1 MTATSQ
7 PHDRQ
12 DQSKSSGGD
21 IIKQRAHPN
30 PLSADEILADATNI
44 IAKYLPDARIFLF
57 GSRAKG
63 DARETSD
70 FDIAVDAGSKISLG
84 VIARIKDEIDELR
97 TLKSIDI
104 IDLNRVNPEFK
115 TIIRKSG
122 VNIYDR
128 GKSST

>member
-1 MTATSQ
+1 M
-7 PHDRQ
+7 
-12 DQSKSSGGD
+12 
-21 IIKQRAHPN
+21 
-30 PLSADEILADATNI
+30 SADEILTGVTDI
-44 IAKYLPDARIFLF
+44 IVRHLPDARIFLF

-70 FDIAVDAGSKISLG
+70 FDIAIDAGLKIPLS
-84 VIARIKDEIDELR
+84 VITRIKDEIDELR
-97 TLKSIDI
+97 TLKSIDL

-122 VNIYDR
+122 VNIHDR

>member
-1 MTATSQ
+1 M
-7 PHDRQ
+7 
-12 DQSKSSGGD
+12 
-21 IIKQRAHPN
+21 KQIAHPK
-30 PLSADEILADATNI
+30 PPSADEILADATNI
-44 IAKYLPDARIFLF
+44 IASHLPDARIFLF

-104 IDLNRVNPEFK
+104 IDLNRVNPKFK
-115 TIIRKSG
+115 TIIRESG

-128 GKSST
+128 SNRTA

>member
-1 MTATSQ
+1 MSDARGDATGQIS
-7 PHDRQ
+7 HV
-12 DQSKSSGGD
+12 K
-21 IIKQRAHPN
+21 
-30 PLSADEILADATNI
+30 PLSADEILAEVAGI
-44 IAKYLPDARIFLF
+44 VARHLPDARIFLF

-104 IDLNRVNPEFK
+104 IDLNRVNPKFK
-115 TIIRKSG
+115 TIIRKSR
-122 VNIYDR
+122 VKIYDR
-128 GKSST
+128 GNRAA

>member
-7 PHDRQ
+7 PHDRK
-12 DQSKSSGGD
+12 DQSKSSIGD
-21 IIKQRAHPN
+21 AITQIAHPK
-30 PLSADEILADATNI
+30 PLSAGEILANSANI

-63 DARETSD
+63 DATEISD
-70 FDIAVDAGSKISLG
+70 FDIAVDTGSKISLG

-128 GKSST
+128 GNRTA

>member
-1 MTATSQ
+1 M
-7 PHDRQ
+7 
-12 DQSKSSGGD
+12 
-21 IIKQRAHPN
+21 KQIARPN

-104 IDLNRVNPEFK
+104 IDLNRVNPKFK

-128 GKSST
+128 GNRTA

>member
-1 MTATSQ
+1 M
-7 PHDRQ
+7 
-12 DQSKSSGGD
+12 
-21 IIKQRAHPN
+21 KQIAHPN
-30 PLSADEILADATNI
+30 PLSADEILTGATNI
-44 IAKYLPDARIFLF
+44 IASYLPDARIFLF

-104 IDLNRVNPEFK
+104 IDLNRVNPKFK

-128 GKSST
+128 GNHTV

>member
-1 MTATSQ
+1 MV
-7 PHDRQ
+7 
-12 DQSKSSGGD
+12 KSSGGGA
-21 IIKQRAHPN
+21 ITRITHLK
-30 PLSADEILADATNI
+30 PLSADEILAEVAGI
-44 IAKYLPDARIFLF
+44 VASYLPDAQIFLF

-104 IDLNRVNPEFK
+104 IDLNRVNPKFK

-128 GKSST
+128 GNRTA

>member
-1 MTATSQ
+1 MSTE
-7 PHDRQ
+7 
-12 DQSKSSGGD
+12 
-21 IIKQRAHPN
+21 
-30 PLSADEILADATNI
+30 EILADATNI

-128 GKSST
+128 GNRTA

>member
-1 MTATSQ
+1 
-7 PHDRQ
+7 
-12 DQSKSSGGD
+12 
-21 IIKQRAHPN
+21 
-30 PLSADEILADATNI
+30 LSTEEILADATNI

-63 DARETSD
+63 DATKTSD

-104 IDLNRVNPEFK
+104 IDLNRVNPKFK
-115 TIIRKSG
+115 TIIRESG

-128 GKSST
+128 GNRTA

>member
-1 MTATSQ
+1 MKKIMG
-7 PHDRQ
+7 HG
-12 DQSKSSGGD
+12 KSSGGD
-21 IIKQRAHPN
+21 TIKQRAHPK
-30 PLSADEILADATNI
+30 PLSADEILAEVAGI
-44 IAKYLPDARIFLF
+44 VARHLPDARIFLF

-115 TIIRKSG
+115 TIIRKSR
-122 VNIYDR
+122 VTIYDR
-128 GKSST
+128 GKNAT

>member
-1 MTATSQ
+1 M
-7 PHDRQ
+7 
-12 DQSKSSGGD
+12 
-21 IIKQRAHPN
+21 KQMAHPK

-44 IAKYLPDARIFLF
+44 IASYLPDARIFLF

-63 DARETSD
+63 DAGETSD

-122 VNIYDR
+122 MNIYDR
-128 GKSST
+128 GNRTA

>member
-1 MTATSQ
+1 MWGG
-7 PHDRQ
+7 
-12 DQSKSSGGD
+12 KSSGGD
-21 IIKQRAHPN
+21 IIKQIAHVK
-30 PLSADEILADATNI
+30 PLSADEMLAGATNI
-44 IAKYLPDARIFLF
+44 ITRHLSDARIFLF

-63 DARETSD
+63 DAGETSD

-115 TIIRKSG
+115 TVIRKIG
-122 VNIYDR
+122 VNIHDR

>member
-1 MTATSQ
+1 MK
-7 PHDRQ
+7 RM
-12 DQSKSSGGD
+12 
-21 IIKQRAHPN
+21 AHPK

-63 DARETSD
+63 DARDTSD

-104 IDLNRVNPEFK
+104 IDLNRVNPKFK

-128 GKSST
+128 GNRTA

>member
-1 MTATSQ
+1 M
-7 PHDRQ
+7 
-12 DQSKSSGGD
+12 
-21 IIKQRAHPN
+21 KQIAHPK

-44 IAKYLPDARIFLF
+44 IARHLPDARIFLF

-97 TLKSIDI
+97 TLKSIDL
-104 IDLNRVNPEFK
+104 IDLNRVNPKFK

-128 GKSST
+128 GNRTA

>member
-1 MTATSQ
+1 M
-7 PHDRQ
+7 
-12 DQSKSSGGD
+12 
-21 IIKQRAHPN
+21 KQIAHTK
-30 PLSADEILADATNI
+30 PLSADEILTGAANI
-44 IAKYLPDARIFLF
+44 ITKYLPDARIFLF

-63 DARETSD
+63 DATETSD

-104 IDLNRVNPEFK
+104 IDLNRVNPKFK

-128 GKSST
+128 GKNSA

>member
-1 MTATSQ
+1 
-7 PHDRQ
+7 
-12 DQSKSSGGD
+12 
-21 IIKQRAHPN
+21 
-30 PLSADEILADATNI
+30 LSADEILTGAANI
-44 IAKYLPDARIFLF
+44 IARHLPDARIFLF

-115 TIIRKSG
+115 TIIHKSG

-128 GKSST
+128 GNRTA

>member
-1 MTATSQ
+1 M
-7 PHDRQ
+7 
-12 DQSKSSGGD
+12 
-21 IIKQRAHPN
+21 
-30 PLSADEILADATNI
+30 PLSADEILADAANI
-44 IAKYLPDARIFLF
+44 IARHLPDARIFLF

-63 DARETSD
+63 DATKTSD

-84 VIARIKDEIDELR
+84 VLARIKDEIDELR

-115 TIIRKSG
+115 TIIRKSR

-128 GKSST
+128 GKTAT

>member
-1 MTATSQ
+1 MK
-7 PHDRQ
+7 RM
-12 DQSKSSGGD
+12 
-21 IIKQRAHPN
+21 AHPK

-63 DARETSD
+63 DARDTSD

-84 VIARIKDEIDELR
+84 VIARIKGEIDELR

-104 IDLNRVNPEFK
+104 IDLNRVNPKFK

-128 GKSST
+128 GNHTA

>member
-1 MTATSQ
+1 MGGCLQ
-7 PHDRQ
+7 DR
-12 DQSKSSGGD
+12 SKSSGGD
-21 IIKQRAHPN
+21 TIKRIAHPK

-44 IAKYLPDARIFLF
+44 IASYLPDARIFLF

-70 FDIAVDAGSKISLG
+70 FDIAVDTGLKISLG

-97 TLKSIDI
+97 TLKSIDVV
-104 IDLNRVNPEFK
+104 DLNRVNPAFK
-115 TIIRKSG
+115 TIIRRSG

-128 GKSST
+128 GKSATRKF